1 VSCARMLLPITLP
14 PSPHL
19 PPSQHSVFC
28 ALSCTQKV
36 FSIDGIC
43 SLSKE
48 RATYP
53 HLPALLTTHTDRQ
66 TDRQTPVDLRA
77 QAYAYCAHP
86 ITHTFAGELSI
97 YPVETNLEG
106 ELGQYPEEPNLLTGY
121 LAMYPE
127 EANLLEGEL
136 GQYPVDTNLEGSAV
150 SLSSLSVSL
159 LVSELVCCVYVIQ
172 LCVCCCMCISV
183 VWTCIC
189 CALVLFG
196 LCCC

>member
-1 VSCARMLLPITLP
+1 M
-14 PSPHL
+14 
-19 PPSQHSVFC
+19 
-28 ALSCTQKV
+28 
-36 FSIDGIC
+36 FSF
-43 SLSKE
+43 E
-48 RATYP
+48 RTSY
-53 HLPALLTTHTDRQ
+53 LPALTRTPHNTHTDRQ
-66 TDRQTPVDLRA
+66 IDRNQCTYTSALASTSIRILCSSN
-77 QAYAYCAHP
+77 YL
-86 ITHTFAGELSI
+86 HTFAGELSI